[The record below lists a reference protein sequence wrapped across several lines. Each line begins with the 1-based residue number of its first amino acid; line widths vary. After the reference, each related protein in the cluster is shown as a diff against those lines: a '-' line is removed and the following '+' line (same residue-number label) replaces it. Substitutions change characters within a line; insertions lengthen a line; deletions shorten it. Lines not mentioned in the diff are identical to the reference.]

1 MVGTQ
6 GSWKTR
12 YGRVPIPRGRRARL
26 VKSTLIVGIVGLL
39 LVTLSACSSGGSPK
53 AGARQT
59 LVVWQ
64 FWSGFAP
71 NLGPA
76 VKALD
81 QGFESRYPQYKID
94 DVPVAY
100 SELPTKLSAAI
111 AAGAGPNIVS
121 GFPGVPAAQFKNGL
135 APLQSYLTASDKKTW
150 ENMGTA
156 ASPGGNI
163 YIVPWTQYGT
173 FFYYNKK
180 LFTKAGLNPND
191 PPTTWAEFLHD
202 CQALKNHGTTALSGG
217 FADGYQW
224 EWYAYPLLDQLMSKT
239 TTKRFLNYDLSI
251 DGPPFTTAW
260 ADIKALG
267 TDGYFAKDAASLK
280 LFNDSYTE
288 FEAGKAAMTLDEG
301 FLANL
306 KAAQQELGTNNV
318 GVFPVPRLAGS
329 QSPPFVDAGPE
340 EGWGITKWTKDKAAA
355 WDYVSWMESPQ
366 AAAIIWKM
374 NVGIPSNTE
383 FDPPSSN
390 PAIRTILSDLRNP
403 LNHSVYTGFS
413 FSVLAIDEK
422 YASEMYS
429 GTTSISSVLQMMEQ
443 LQMEL
448 APKLK

>member
-1 MVGTQ
+1 
-6 GSWKTR
+6 
-12 YGRVPIPRGRRARL
+12 
-26 VKSTLIVGIVGLL
+26 
-39 LVTLSACSSGGSPK
+39 
-53 AGARQT
+53 
-59 LVVWQ
+59 
-64 FWSGFAP
+64 
-71 NLGPA
+71 
-76 VKALD
+76 
-81 QGFESRYPQYKID
+81 
-94 DVPVAY
+94 
-100 SELPTKLSAAI
+100 
-111 AAGAGPNIVS
+111 
-121 GFPGVPAAQFKNGL
+121 
-135 APLQSYLTASDKKTW
+135 
-150 ENMGTA
+150 
-156 ASPGGNI
+156 
-163 YIVPWTQYGT
+163 
-173 FFYYNKK
+173 
-180 LFTKAGLNPND
+180 
-191 PPTTWAEFLHD
+191 
-202 CQALKNHGTTALSGG
+202 
-217 FADGYQW
+217 
-224 EWYAYPLLDQLMSKT
+224 
-239 TTKRFLNYDLSI
+239 
-251 DGPPFTTAW
+251 
-260 ADIKALG
+260 
-267 TDGYFAKDAASLK
+267 
-280 LFNDSYTE
+280 
-288 FEAGKAAMTLDEG
+288 MTLDEG